1 MPPVKLAVASSVAAI
16 LLCGCG
22 SSAKPPQGHGKI
34 DDQRI
39 ENPNHVACLQQHHLP
54 VQLVGRTGIQIGPLP
69 GGPSVWFQPTPGAA
83 QAKQIYGDSQAA
95 EAIGAALLYP
105 HQAPDGELSVIE
117 DCLSQDVT
125 G

>member
-1 MPPVKLAVASSVAAI
+1 MRGGGPVAKAVLPSVIHLACNEAMHR
-16 LLCGCG
+16 
-22 SSAKPPQGHGKI
+22 PRGHLK
-34 DDQRI
+34 
-39 ENPNHVACLQQHHLP
+39 HHQP
-54 VQLVGRTGIQIGPLP
+54 ARVVEPYHQIGPLP

-83 QAKQIYGDSQAA
+83 QAKQIYADSQAA